1 MKIGILGTGMVGQV
15 LASAIIAKGHDV
27 MIGTRDVA
35 KSLASSQ
42 PNAMGM
48 PAFGTWHKDNQSV
61 KVGTF
66 AETAAFGELLLL
78 ATNGSGTLP
87 ALELAGANNL
97 NGKTV
102 IDISNPLDFSN
113 GMPPS
118 LFVSNTDSLGE
129 QIQRAYPNA
138 KIVKSLNTMAAF
150 FMLNPN
156 YGVGGDHTVF
166 LSGNDEGAKT
176 QVRTFLEAFGWKDIL
191 DLGDIKTARG
201 VEMILPL
208 WLSAWGKLG
217 NTPFQF
223 KIAR

>member
-15 LASAIIAKGHDV
+15 LASAIIAKGHEV

-48 PAFGTWHKDNQSV
+48 PAFGTWHKDNQKV
-61 KVGTF
+61 QVGTF

-97 NGKTV
+97 GSKTI

-118 LFVSNTDSLGE
+118 LFVVNTDSLAE

-138 KIVKSLNTMAAF
+138 KIVKSLNTMTAF
-150 FMLNPN
+150 VMLNPN
-156 YGVGGDHTVF
+156 HAAGGDHTVF
-166 LSGNDEGAKT
+166 LSGNDEAAKA
-176 QVRTFLEAFGWKDIL
+176 QVRSFLEGFGWKDIL

-208 WLSAWGKLG
+208 WLSTWGKLG